1 MGVLKWS
8 IIIIL
13 LYLML
18 GMLLLR
24 YTDSIAFSEQYP
36 YVILLGAT
44 FLLLLPVIV
53 RKYKNL
59 QFSEHKGITIQF
71 IDG

>member
-1 MGVLKWS
+1 MDVQKWS

-13 LYLML
+13 LDLML

-44 FLLLLPVIV
+44 FLLLLSVIA